1 MSASQNLRLVTSE
14 PSSEGPLTF
23 EQVYRLNAPYVA
35 GVATRLLGREADV
48 DDVMQ
53 TVFAMVIK
61 DLEKLRDRRS
71 IKPWLATIT
80 VRVARAKLRVRRLR
94 TWVGLDDADAYQE
107 LTVPGTTGPDRVL
120 LSRIYRVLDGLPVD
134 DRIAWTLRYVEGE
147 QLEEVARACKC
158 SLATA
163 KRRIAAAQ
171 DVIEKVVLDE

>member
-1 MSASQNLRLVTSE
+1 MPSQNLRLVTSE
-14 PSSEGPLTF
+14 QISGRPLTF
-23 EQVYRLNAPYVA
+23 EDVYLRNANYVA

-53 TVFAMVIK
+53 TVFCMVLK
-61 DLEKLRDRRS
+61 DLKKLRDPRLV
-71 IKPWLATIT
+71 KPWLATIT
-80 VRVARAKLRVRRLR
+80 VRIARGRLRVRRLR
-94 TWVGLDDADAYQE
+94 SWVGLDDAESYDE
-107 LTVPGTTGPDRVL
+107 LTLPGTAGPDRVL

-147 QLEEVARACKC
+147 QLEDVARACNC

-171 DVIEKVVLDE
+171 EVIEKVVLDE